1 MSPEEIK
8 FLMELAILAPTSYN
22 QQNWRFITA
31 TDQDVK
37 DKISKAIQMPG
48 KLILID
54 IGEMLPK
61 KDKHKS
67 PRL

>member
-1 MSPEEIK
+1 LDTFDAIKTRRAIKKFDPSHKMSPEEIK

-37 DKISKAIQMPG
+37 DKISKAG
-48 KLILID
+48 TA
-54 IGEMLPK
+54 
-61 KDKHKS
+61 
-67 PRL
+67 

>member
-37 DKISKAIQMPG
+37 DKISKARMA
-48 KLILID
+48 L
-54 IGEMLPK
+54 
-61 KDKHKS
+61 
-67 PRL
+67 